1 VVRLS
6 LLLGLTIAVFYAP
19 ASIAA
24 ESPPSPDPRACA
36 PPPPPPAPTTE
47 LGRGNAALAAGREA
61 DALAHFRSAAS
72 EAKMAGDEPARLL
85 AEASALRVGVLGDA
99 APASLD
105 EARALLAAASELDSA
120 GLRAPLELHLGRSL
134 LLLAWRQP
142 ELRDEAM
149 RLATSALQ
157 SADEGAEAAGD
168 TRLAS
173 YASGN
178 RAELALLEAER
189 PSEGATP
196 LDDALGQARR
206 ALYLAQHAG
215 DRAAL
220 FRWQALLGRIHARRG
235 DLEAAVGAYRRAVT
249 IYAEARA
256 EVGSPTP
263 DLSGATDTPP
273 RSVHVSLVD
282 LLLQLGAKRSDDAQ
296 QPLLREARA
305 HLEARKAAELRDHFR
320 DPCLDAHRK
329 AEPDEVPGTLLVYP
343 VALDDRLELI
353 VSRDGRFHRF
363 TSAVGRADFDATVH
377 AFRRNLE
384 KRTTRQYLRQA
395 IQLHEWIVRPLLPLL
410 EDPTTR
416 SLVLVPEGSLRTI
429 PIAAL
434 RESPDGRF
442 LIERIPVSVTP
453 VLTLTEPRPI
463 SPSGTRML
471 AAGISESVAGFPAL
485 PQVQV
490 ELAELSQIYPGRV
503 ILDEAFSHETLTSE
517 IRQHAYGV
525 VHIASHG
532 EFRADTRESFLLAH
546 DDKIAMDELA
556 AMLAATRFRGEGVQL
571 LTLSACQSAAGDER
585 AALGLAGVAV
595 NAGAR
600 SALATLWNI
609 NDEVAAELVASF
621 YTALKRPGT
630 SRAEALRQAQVEVLK
645 RANTAHPGYWAAFLL
660 IGNWM

>member
-1 VVRLS
+1 MVRSS
-6 LLLGLTIAVFYAP
+6 LFLGLAMAALCTSAA
-19 ASIAA
+19 IAA
-24 ESPPSPDPRACA
+24 EPPPDPRACT

-47 LGRGNAALAAGREA
+47 LGRGNTALAAGREA

-72 EAKMAGDEPARLL
+72 EAKMVGDDPARLL
-85 AEASALRVGVLGDA
+85 AEASALRVGVLGDGA
-99 APASLD
+99 SASLD
-105 EARALLAAASELDSA
+105 QARALLAAAGELESP

-142 ELRDEAM
+142 ELRDEAIP
-149 RLATSALQ
+149 LAASALQ

-189 PSEGATP
+189 PAEGATP
-196 LDDALGQARR
+196 LDDALVYTRR

-235 DLEAAVGAYRRAVT
+235 DLEAAVGAYRRAVA

-263 DLSGATDTPP
+263 DLSGATETPA
-273 RSVHVSLVD
+273 RSAHLSLVD
-282 LLLQLGAKRSDDAQ
+282 LLLQLGSKGSADAQ
-296 QPLLREARA
+296 QPLLREARM

-329 AEPDEVPGTLLVYP
+329 AEPDDVAGTLLVYP

-410 EDPTTR
+410 EDPATR

-429 PIAAL
+429 PISAL
-434 RESPDGRF
+434 RESPDGLF
-442 LIERIPVSVTP
+442 LVERIPVSVTP
-453 VLTLTEPRPI
+453 VLTLTDPRPI
-463 SPSGTRML
+463 SPGNTRML

-485 PQVQV
+485 PQVQA
-490 ELAELSQIYPGRV
+490 ELAEISQLYPGRV
-503 ILDEAFSHETLTSE
+503 ILDDEFRSKTLSDE

-556 AMLAATRFRGEGVQL
+556 GMLAATRFRGEGVQL

-609 NDEVAAELVASF
+609 NDEVAAELVTSF
-621 YTALKRPGT
+621 YTGLKLPAT
-630 SRAEALRQAQVEVLK
+630 SRAEALRRAQIEVLS
-645 RANTAHPGYWAAFLL
+645 RPNTAHPGYWAAFLL